1 MDLLSLIRRV
11 GEAADDVPGIR
22 AYHSSPRKF
31 RTFDPDRI
39 GSTTGAS
46 VGYGHYLTDDLDYS
60 RQYKPPR
67 GYTHE
72 FAIQVPPETLMR
84 LNAPVSPEHLEAA
97 RQWASGLPGGHYKQ
111 LAEEA
116 VASQG
121 EAWNVYDYARKALAP
136 SMGDAASRREA
147 VQRLHS
153 LGINGF
159 LEDSQAQNVYVM
171 FPGTEDKIRYLRSL
185 SMIPPAVGAALSQQ
199 QQEGSTA
206 PGVSAPRQ

>member
-1 MDLLSLIRRV
+1 MDPLSLLIRRV
-11 GEAADDVPGIR
+11 SQAADEVPGIR

-39 GSTTGAS
+39 GGTTGAS
-46 VGYGHYLTDDLDYS
+46 VGYGHYLTDDLGYS

-72 FAIQVPPETLMR
+72 FAIQVPPETLMKF
-84 LNAPVSPEHLEAA
+84 NSPIGPEHLDAA
-97 RQWASGLPGGHYKQ
+97 RQWASSLPSGHYKQ

-116 VASQG
+116 VDSGG
-121 EAWNVYDYARKALAP
+121 EAWDVYDYARKALAP
-136 SMGDAASRREA
+136 SMGDAGSRREA
-147 VQRLHS
+147 VRRLHD
-153 LGINGF
+153 LGVNGF
-159 LEDSQAQNVYVM
+159 VEDSQGMNVYVM

-185 SMIPPAVGAALSQQ
+185 SLIPPTVGAALSQQ

-206 PGVSAPRQ
+206 PAF